1 MPARLA
7 AARLGA
13 APGHAVVA
21 AAGGVRM
28 ARHGARALTSSCGT
42 VDLLESVGIDVEC
55 DVETVARSIRE
66 VGIGLFLGGVAVTMV
81 PLLVGLAFGRYVLGM
96 KSVLLLGALAGG
108 QSGDNSALLQTVMQL
123 VNNPQNG
130 GLEGLIQ
137 SFQQGGL
144 GEIVNSW
151 LSTGQNLPISAEQ
164 IQSVLGDS
172 SLSGLAAQL
181 GVSPEQASGSL
192 ADMLPQLID
201 QLTPNGQM
209 PQGGDLLTQGL
220 DMLKKGGLFG

>member
-1 MPARLA
+1 MSLLDQA
-7 AARLGA
+7 LGA
-13 APGHAVVA
+13 
-21 AAGGVRM
+21 
-28 ARHGARALTSSCGT
+28 
-42 VDLLESVGIDVEC
+42 
-55 DVETVARSIRE
+55 
-66 VGIGLFLGGVAVTMV
+66 F
-81 PLLVGLAFGRYVLGM
+81 
-96 KSVLLLGALAGG
+96 AGG

-151 LSTGQNLPISAEQ
+151 VSTGQNLPISAEQ
-164 IQSVLGDS
+164 IQSVLGGS

-201 QLTPNGQM
+201 QMTPNGRM

>member
-1 MPARLA
+1 MSLLDQA
-7 AARLGA
+7 LGA
-13 APGHAVVA
+13 
-21 AAGGVRM
+21 
-28 ARHGARALTSSCGT
+28 
-42 VDLLESVGIDVEC
+42 
-55 DVETVARSIRE
+55 
-66 VGIGLFLGGVAVTMV
+66 F
-81 PLLVGLAFGRYVLGM
+81 
-96 KSVLLLGALAGG
+96 AGG

-151 LSTGQNLPISAEQ
+151 VSTGQNLPISAEQ
-164 IQSVLGDS
+164 IQSVLGGS

-201 QLTPNGQM
+201 QMTPNGQM